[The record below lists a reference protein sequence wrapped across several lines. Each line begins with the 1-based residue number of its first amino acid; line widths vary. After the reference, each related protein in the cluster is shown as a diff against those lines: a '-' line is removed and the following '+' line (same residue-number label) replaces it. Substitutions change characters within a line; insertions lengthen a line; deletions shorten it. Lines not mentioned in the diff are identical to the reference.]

1 MRRIG
6 SRRRIAFWAIL
17 IGAVLALVEFGCL
30 LLVQARPD
38 LFDHREA
45 ALAKLQAEPFERFR
59 TQRASRTLGWDH
71 PAAQVVKL
79 RACTGVELP
88 NTYGPARDRLHGNS
102 ADAVVVVAGDSL
114 THGDDVGDADTYPAA
129 LERILGVPTANLGV
143 GGYDPV
149 QALLKLEAG
158 IAHFPK
164 ARVAVLSILD
174 DDVHRM
180 PNSYRPVLFANT
192 GLHFGL
198 KPHWRDG
205 AFHGLVGDD
214 PFRDL
219 AAMRRAATTAFDTD
233 YWRRARGRFP
243 YTLAVAEML
252 SLPSFW
258 VPQLVAARVYLGYRQ
273 FETVYRLP
281 SVQAGLRAIYG
292 RFADFARARG
302 LIPVVAF
309 IPIDP
314 NDTVSGL
321 VAIAAA
327 SAEQREAITFV
338 NVTLSK
344 PDRYYTIRGCHPQAE
359 GYRMIAESVAQA
371 LRPLLA
377 GAQARSTD

>member
-1 MRRIG
+1 VTRP
-6 SRRRIAFWAIL
+6 IAFWAIL
-17 IGAVLALVEFGCL
+17 VGAVLALVELGCL
-30 LLVQARPD
+30 ALVRARPD
-38 LFDHREA
+38 LFDHRDA
-45 ALAKLQAEPFERFR
+45 ALARLQAEPFERFKSLY
-59 TQRASRTLGWDH
+59 ASRTLGWDH

-79 RACTGVELP
+79 RSCTGAELP

-102 ADAVVVVAGDSL
+102 TDAVVVVAGDSY
-114 THGDDVGDADTYPAA
+114 TEGGDVGDADTYPAA
-129 LERILGVPTANLGV
+129 LERILGVATANLGV

-180 PNSYRPVLFANT
+180 MNSYRPVLFANT

-198 KPHWRDG
+198 KPYFADS
-205 AFHGLVGDD
+205 AFNGLVGDD

-219 AAMRRAATTAFDTD
+219 AAMRRAATVAFDMD
-233 YWRRARGRFP
+233 YWRRAQGRFP

-252 SLPSFW
+252 RLPSFW
-258 VPQLVAARVYLGYRQ
+258 IPQLVAARAYLGYRQ
-273 FETVYRLP
+273 FETVYRIP

-314 NDTVSGL
+314 NDAVSGL

-327 SAEQREAITFV
+327 SAEQRAAITFV
-338 NVTLSK
+338 NVVLST
-344 PDRYYTIRGCHPQAE
+344 PDRYYTVPGCHPQAE

-371 LRPLLA
+371 LRPLLVR
-377 GAQARSTD
+377 QP

>member
-1 MRRIG
+1 MTRP
-6 SRRRIAFWAIL
+6 IAFWAIL
-17 IGAVLALVEFGCL
+17 AGAGLVLVELASFALVR
-30 LLVQARPD
+30 ARPD

-45 ALAKLQAEPFERFR
+45 ALARLQAEPFERFR

-79 RACTGVELP
+79 RSCTGAELP

-102 ADAVVVVAGDSL
+102 ADAVVVVAGDSY
-114 THGDDVGDADTYPAA
+114 TEGGDVGDADTYPAA
-129 LERILGVPTANLGV
+129 LERILGVATANLGV

-164 ARVAVLSILD
+164 ARVAVLTILD
-174 DDVHRM
+174 DDIHRM
-180 PNSYRPVLFANT
+180 PNSYRPVLHAGT

-198 KPHWRDG
+198 KPYFADG

-219 AAMRRAATTAFDTD
+219 AAMQRAATIAFDTD

-243 YTLAVAEML
+243 HALAVAQML
-252 SLPSFW
+252 TLPSFSI
-258 VPQLVAARVYLGYRQ
+258 PQLVAARAYFGYRP
-273 FETVYRLP
+273 FETVYRIP
-281 SVQAGLRAIYG
+281 SVQVGLRAIYG

-302 LIPVVAF
+302 LMPVVAF

-327 SAEQREAITFV
+327 TTEQRAAITFV
-338 NVTLSK
+338 NVVLSR
-344 PDRYYTIRGCHPQAE
+344 PDRYYTIPAAIR
-359 GYRMIAESVAQA
+359 
-371 LRPLLA
+371 RPRA
-377 GAQARSTD
+377 IG